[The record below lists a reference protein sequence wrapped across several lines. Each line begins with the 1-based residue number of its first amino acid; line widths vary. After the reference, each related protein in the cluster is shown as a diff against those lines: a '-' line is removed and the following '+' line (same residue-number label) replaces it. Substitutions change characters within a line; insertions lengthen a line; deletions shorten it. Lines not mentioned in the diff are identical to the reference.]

1 MEMGVMEMGVME
13 KIGAGTLVMGV
24 VLAVSGIVACSVDR
38 SRTADPAEV
47 PTASALGC
55 ADGQVVEWRD
65 GAWACA
71 TPAAG
76 DYSAFGSCPEAGDK
90 VVGVD
95 PASGEVICSAESE
108 STDTLGE
115 LACAGGQVPKWDGGA
130 GEWGC
135 GDDLQTD
142 PETDSLAAVGA
153 CAGGQV
159 LEWQGGA
166 WGCGEDDDT
175 GLDQAAVEAIVANS
189 GFASEEALAA
199 VGADVTAVEGEV
211 DAARGGQASLDARLL
226 AMDARM
232 AAMEARLV
240 VLEDALCPPGF
251 TYAPAD
257 GYDICTRTVDF
268 GAGAVTD
275 EMAKVGD
282 FWIDRYE
289 TSTCPGSGGLGGV
302 SGGDEN
308 GGETTVA
315 AACSVASATPQGS
328 ITWFQAAQ
336 MCANAGKH
344 LCTNAEWQTA
354 ASGTPDPGATT
365 EEEECNVSSDGTPAA
380 TGSHTDCVSRFGA
393 YDMAGNFWEW
403 VADWHGK
410 DSSTNGLTSGATYGS
425 DAMYDVSPADSQ
437 GVAGQDF
444 PAAAHRGGS
453 WLDGAASGAFALNL
467 GGAPS
472 WLSANTGA
480 RCCAG
485 GR

>member
-1 MEMGVMEMGVME
+1 M
-13 KIGAGTLVMGV
+13 KRIGTGTLVIALVAYG
-24 VLAVSGIVACSVDR
+24 LLACSVDR

-55 ADGQVVEWRD
+55 GDGQLVEWRD

-76 DYSAFGSCPEAGDK
+76 DYSAFGSCVDAGDK
-90 VVGVD
+90 VVGID
-95 PASGEVICSAESE
+95 PASGEVICSAEPE
-108 STDTLGE
+108 DTDTLGE
-115 LACAGGQVPKWDGGA
+115 LACGDGQVPKWDG
-130 GEWGC
+130 ETWDC

-153 CAGGQV
+153 CADEQV

-175 GLDQAAVEAIVANS
+175 GLDQAAVEAIVANA
-189 GFASEEALAA
+189 GHASVEALAA
-199 VGADVTAVEGEV
+199 VDVDVAAVEGEV
-211 DAARGGQASLDARLL
+211 ETARGGQASLDARLAAVEARL
-226 AMDARM
+226 AAN
-232 AAMEARLV
+232 EARLV

-251 TYAPAD
+251 TYAPVD

-268 GAGAVTD
+268 GEGAVTD
-275 EMAKVGD
+275 EMVKVGD

-289 TSTCPGSGGLGGV
+289 VSACPGSGSLGGV

-308 GGETTVA
+308 GGLTTYA
-315 AACSVASATPQGS
+315 AACSVALATPQAS

-354 ASGTPDPGATT
+354 ASGTPDPGGTT
-365 EEEECNVSSDGTPAA
+365 QGEECNVSSDGTPAA

-393 YDMAGNFWEW
+393 YDMAGNLWEW
-403 VADWHGK
+403 VTDWHGK
-410 DSSTNGLTSGATYGS
+410 DSAANGLLANATYG
-425 DAMYDVSPADSQ
+425 DDWMYDVSPASNQ
-437 GVAGQDF
+437 GGAQNF
-444 PAAAHRGGS
+444 PAAALRGGD
-453 WLDGAASGAFALNL
+453 WNDGTDEGAFALNL
-467 GGAPS
+467 GTAPS
-472 WLSANTGA
+472 VSATTLGA

-485 GR
+485 AGR